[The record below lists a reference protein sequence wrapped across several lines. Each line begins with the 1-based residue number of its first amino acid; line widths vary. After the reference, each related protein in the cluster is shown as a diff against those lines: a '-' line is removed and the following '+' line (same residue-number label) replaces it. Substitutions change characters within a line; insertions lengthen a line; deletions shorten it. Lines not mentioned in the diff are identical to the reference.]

1 MITRIRLF
9 FNSYLSLEEQGETRV
24 ADEIIQLAAAA
35 LLIEVSNSDFDL
47 DETELDTITTVLR
60 DTYQLDSIAL
70 DSLVKLAN
78 DEVDNASSLYQFTRL
93 INDHYSYA
101 QKIQLL
107 DSMWQVA
114 FADGRL
120 DRYEEHVIRKVAEL
134 VYLSHSD
141 YIRLKLSRSTAEKE

>member
-1 MITRIRLF
+1 MITKIRLF
-9 FNSYLSLEEQGETRV
+9 FNSYLSLEEQGEKRV
-24 ADEIIQLAAAA
+24 ADETIQLAAAT

-47 DETELDTITTVLR
+47 DETELDTITAVLR
-60 DTYQLDSIAL
+60 DTYQLDPIAL

-101 QKIQLL
+101 QKIKLL

-134 VYLSHSD
+134 IYLPHSD

>member
-1 MITRIRLF
+1 MF
-9 FNSYLSLEEQGETRV
+9 FNSYLSLEEQGEKRV

-47 DETELDTITTVLR
+47 DETELDTITAVLR
-60 DTYQLDSIAL
+60 DTYQLDPAAL

-134 VYLSHSD
+134 IYLPHSD

>member
-35 LLIEVSNSDFDL
+35 LLIEVSNSDFNL
-47 DETELDTITTVLR
+47 DETELDTITAVLR
-60 DTYQLDSIAL
+60 DTYQLDPVAL

-78 DEVDNASSLYQFTRL
+78 EEVDNASSLYQFTRL

>member
-24 ADEIIQLAAAA
+24 ADEVIQLAAAA

-60 DTYQLDSIAL
+60 DTYQLDPIAL

>member
-9 FNSYLSLEEQGETRV
+9 FNSYLSLGEQGETRV

-47 DETELDTITTVLR
+47 DETELDTITAVLR
-60 DTYQLDSIAL
+60 DTYQLDPMAL

>member
-47 DETELDTITTVLR
+47 DETELDTITAVLR
-60 DTYQLDSIAL
+60 DTYQLDPIAL